1 MRAFGWHK
9 LLSVVAA
16 SAAGVLCGGE
26 VKAMSLSPIHIE
38 MTTVG
43 ATARSQIV
51 VTNPSAAPL
60 QVEIGLQNLALD
72 DVGAPK
78 LTPANDE
85 FLIFPPFATVAAGG
99 TQVFRVQWLG
109 EPDMAKSRSFVLSV
123 NQVPVKQAA
132 GSKAV
137 QIVMSLGAMINVAP
151 VIGQAEL
158 RVIQS
163 GVVTAKNGKR
173 YPTLTV
179 ENPTRVH
186 ALLPRS
192 TLALTGNGWSQTLT
206 PNELDQLVGIGL
218 VEPMKRRR
226 FTLPIELP
234 AHVQS
239 VQTALDYK
247 PKRP

>member
-1 MRAFGWHK
+1 MRAFRLGRYAF
-9 LLSVVAA
+9 AA
-16 SAAGVLCGGE
+16 AALAVCAGLVDRAE
-26 VKAMSLSPIHIE
+26 AMSLSPIHIE

-43 ATARSQIV
+43 VAARSQIV
-51 VTNPSAAPL
+51 VTNPSTAPL
-60 QVEIGLQNLALD
+60 QVELDLKNLALD
-72 DVGAPK
+72 DVGTPR

-85 FLIFPPFATVAAGG
+85 FLIFPPQATIAAGG
-99 TQVFRVQWLG
+99 TQVFRIQWLG

-123 NQVPVKQAA
+123 NQVPVKQLA
-132 GSKAV
+132 GQKAV

-151 VIGQAEL
+151 VAGQAEL

-163 GVVTAKNGKR
+163 GVVTGKNGKR

-179 ENPTRVH
+179 ENPSKVH

-192 TLALTGNGWSQTLT
+192 TLALSSGSWSQTLT
-206 PNELDQLVGIGL
+206 PSELDQLVGIGL

-247 PKRP
+247 PNRR

>member
-1 MRAFGWHK
+1 MRTSSWNRLLLAAVALAFG
-9 LLSVVAA
+9 
-16 SAAGVLCGGE
+16 AGTAT
-26 VKAMSLSPIHIE
+26 AMSLSPIHIE

-43 ATARSQIV
+43 PTARSQIV

-60 QVEIGLQNLALD
+60 QVEIALQNLALD
-72 DVGAPK
+72 DVGTPK

-85 FLIFPPFATVAAGG
+85 FLIFPPQATVGPGG
-99 TQVFRVQWLG
+99 TQVFRIQWLG

-123 NQVPVKQAA
+123 NQVPVKQPA
-132 GSKAV
+132 GQKAV

-151 VIGQAEL
+151 VNGQAEL
-158 RVIQS
+158 RVVQS

-179 ENPTRVH
+179 ENPGKVH

-192 TLALTGNGWSQTLT
+192 TLALSGNGWSQTLT
-206 PNELDQLVGIGL
+206 PAALDQLVGIGL

-247 PKRP
+247 SKRP